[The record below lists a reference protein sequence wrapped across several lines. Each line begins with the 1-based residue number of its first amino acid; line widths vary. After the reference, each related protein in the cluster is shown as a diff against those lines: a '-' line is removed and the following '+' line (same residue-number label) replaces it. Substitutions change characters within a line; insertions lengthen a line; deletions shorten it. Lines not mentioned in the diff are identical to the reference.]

1 MARILIVED
10 VRFIA
15 KVLASYFEDRGHTVV
30 LAENGQQALDTAR
43 ANPPELILSDISMPS
58 IDGLEVARQL
68 KSDPATSISP
78 ILMLT
83 ARSDEAAMK
92 AASDAGVDEYMLKPF
107 DTNKLLQ
114 KATALLGGYP
124 MNYALAVH
132 GNVPVLSVLPREW
145 TREAVGHLRPALVA
159 VREVYDGPLVLD
171 LARVEKVESGG
182 IDDVLMVV
190 RDTTLANGKLS
201 VVAPERVLG
210 AKVLK
215 ERLEPVTRWHPD
227 LTAAL
232 AAHGAERDGAGRP
245 VRLGAPS
252 RTEARTASA

>member
-15 KVLASYFEDRGHTVV
+15 KVLASYFEERGHTVV
-30 LAENGQQALDTAR
+30 LAENGQQALDAAR

-58 IDGLEVARQL
+58 IDGLEVARLL
-68 KSDPATSISP
+68 KSDPATSIAP

-107 DTNKLLQ
+107 DTTKLLQ
-114 KATALLGGYP
+114 KATMLLGGYP

-132 GNVPVLSVLPREW
+132 GNVPVLSALPKEW
-145 TREAVGHLRPALVA
+145 TREAVGHLRPALTA
-159 VREVYDGPLVLD
+159 VRKVYDGPLVLD

-182 IDDVLMVV
+182 TDDALMVI
-190 RDTTLANGKLS
+190 RDAVQANAKLS
-201 VVAPERVLG
+201 IVAPQRALG
-210 AKVLK
+210 VKAMKD
-215 ERLEPVTRWHPD
+215 RLESVARWHAD

-232 AAHGAERDGAGRP
+232 ATHGAEPEGAGRP
-245 VRLGAPS
+245 VRLGSPS